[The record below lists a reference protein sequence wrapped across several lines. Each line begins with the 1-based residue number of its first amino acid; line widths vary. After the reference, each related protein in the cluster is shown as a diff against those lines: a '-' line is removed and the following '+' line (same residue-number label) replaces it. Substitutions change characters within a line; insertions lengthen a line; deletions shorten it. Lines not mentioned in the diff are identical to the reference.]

1 MDQLC
6 WLLARPTKNQCPSRF
21 MKISRYF
28 LKSKQTG
35 CIEGR
40 HVAKT
45 NDHNWRQPMHVL
57 GDQGDLVG
65 GTEQERTVNTE
76 NGCVVGDVFV
86 LQDVHSAVFDVVVS
100 HL

>member
-6 WLLARPTKNQCPSRF
+6 WLLARPTENQCSSSF

-45 NDHNWRQPMHVL
+45 NDHNWWQPMHVL
-57 GDQGDLVG
+57 GHKGNLVR
-65 GTEQERTVNTE
+65 GTEQERAVDAE
-76 NGCVVGDVFV
+76 NGRVVGDVFV
-86 LQDVHSAVFDVVVS
+86 LQNMHAAVFDVVVR